1 MHSGDRLLTI
11 RDLLRPHSRALFLG
25 MLAAI
30 GGSVANLL
38 EPFPLK
44 IVLDNVLRSR
54 PATGWLN
61 ELILATTGG
70 DKLATLEFAALA
82 VLLIA
87 AIGATCS
94 YIQKS
99 LSTKVGQWVLH
110 DLRQRLYFR
119 IQQLSLAYHD

>member
-1 MHSGDRLLTI
+1 MHSGDKLVRI
-11 RDLLRPHSRALFLG
+11 RDLLKPHSRALVLG
-25 MLAAI
+25 ALAAI

-61 ELILATTGG
+61 QLILATTGG
-70 DKLATLEFAALA
+70 DKLASLEFAAWT

-94 YIQKS
+94 YAQKS
-99 LSTKVGQWVLH
+99 LSTK
-110 DLRQRLYFR
+110 
-119 IQQLSLAYHD
+119 